1 MCPGYYYA
9 WVCSD
14 STRAGVLNVRTGIV
28 MCVCSFHPL
37 VLLILKEGE
46 SAEGWKVVRNDPPER
61 GNFSYDLPILEG
73 EGPFLASLHGRSLTY
88 AVAHKPLDG
97 DSFCCIPK
105 DHMIYG
111 CAISSKGSHHWSSEP
126 LQQSA

>member
-1 MCPGYYYA
+1 MYPCYYYT

-14 STRAGVLNVRTGIV
+14 HTRACVLNVRSGFG
-28 MCVCSFHPL
+28 MCVRRFQPL

-97 DSFCCIPK
+97 DSFCCIPR
-105 DHMIYG
+105 DHMICG
-111 CAISSKGSHHWSSEP
+111 CAISQKGSPHWSSEP
-126 LQQSA
+126 LQHSA